1 METKSRN
8 RILYLL
14 LVGLVMMNLVTLG
27 FLWMYKFKEHRQIQ
41 QPPPPPPAGKILLE
55 QELRFSKEQAE
66 KFDKLRNE
74 HSTSARKI
82 VDDIAM
88 LKENLFETIKEN
100 GGDDSKATKIA
111 DEIGN
116 RQKELD
122 LITYN
127 HFKDI
132 RNLCDEKQR
141 ERFDLILKDISKMI
155 GPQNP
160 PGQPPGLPVHPPPMK

>member
-8 RILYLL
+8 KVFYLL
-14 LVGLVMMNLVTLG
+14 MIVLVTLNLITIG
-27 FLWMYKFKEHRQIQ
+27 FLWMYKFKEHRQILQ
-41 QPPPPPPAGKILLE
+41 PPPPPAGKIMLE

-66 KFDKLRNE
+66 KFDKLRIE

-82 VDDIAM
+82 VDEIAM
-88 LKENLFETIKEN
+88 LKENLFETIKEY

-116 RQKELD
+116 KQKELD

-132 RNLCDEKQR
+132 RNLCDERQR
-141 ERFDLILKDISKMI
+141 ERFDLILKDISKII

-160 PGQPPGLPVHPPPMK
+160 PGQPPGLPVHPPPIK

>member
-14 LVGLVMMNLVTLG
+14 LAGLVIINLVTLG
-27 FLWMYKFKEHRQIQ
+27 FLWMYKFKEHRQML

-66 KFDKLRNE
+66 KFDKLKIE
-74 HSTSARKI
+74 HSTSARKL
-82 VDDIAM
+82 VDEIGM
-88 LKENLFETIKEN
+88 LKENLFETIKN
-100 GGDDSKATKIA
+100 YSGDDSKALKIA
-111 DEIGN
+111 EEIGN
-116 RQKELD
+116 KQEELD

-160 PGQPPGLPVHPPPMK
+160 PGQPPGLPVHPPPIK

>member
-8 RILYLL
+8 KVFYLL
-14 LVGLVMMNLVTLG
+14 MIVLVTLNLITIG
-27 FLWMYKFKEHRQIQ
+27 FLWMYKFKEHPQIQ
-41 QPPPPPPAGKILLE
+41 QPPPPPAGKIMLE

-66 KFDKLRNE
+66 KFDKLRIE

-116 RQKELD
+116 KQKELD

-132 RNLCDEKQR
+132 RNLCDERQR

-160 PGQPPGLPVHPPPMK
+160 PGQPPGLPVHPPPIK

>member
-8 RILYLL
+8 KVFYLL
-14 LVGLVMMNLVTLG
+14 MIVLVTLNLITIG
-27 FLWMYKFKEHRQIQ
+27 FLWMYKFKEHRQMQ
-41 QPPPPPPAGKILLE
+41 QPPPPPAGKIILE

-66 KFDKLRNE
+66 KFDKLRIE

-88 LKENLFETIKEN
+88 LKENLFEMIKEN

-116 RQKELD
+116 KQKELD

-132 RNLCDEKQR
+132 RNLCDERQR

-160 PGQPPGLPVHPPPMK
+160 PGQPPGLPVHPPPIK